1 MPGRAS
7 TSPRASPSTS
17 PARFTAVRV
26 PAAARSTGS
35 PCTCR
40 PRTRA
45 RRPEGSA
52 STSSPV
58 ASSPAT
64 SVPVTTV
71 PKPFIEKT
79 RSTGSRSS
87 PVRRPRRGLAREG
100 EEGLAQR
107 GQALPRPGG
116 DADERGGLQEG
127 PGHELARLELGD
139 RLAVRVGRVALREH
153 DQAAGH
159 AEEPADVEVL
169 PGLGHHRLVGGH
181 HQRHRVDAVR
191 PRQHVADEALVARHV
206 HERGHHPVP
215 QLAVGEAEVD
225 RDAALLLLL
234 QPVGIGAGERAHER
248 ALPVVDVAG
257 RPDDEGAQG
266 RVSPRGW
273 SPRRPTPRS
282 CAAWRRGRAGP
293 PSPRGR

>member
-26 PAAARSTGS
+26 PAAARSTVS

-58 ASSPAT
+58 AELPGHERARDHGAEALHRED
-64 SVPVTTV
+64 PVDGQ
-71 PKPFIEKT
+71 PQQ
-79 RSTGSRSS
+79 

-107 GQALPRPGG
+107 GQARPRAGG
-116 DADERGGLQEG
+116 DADERGRLQEG

-139 RLAVRVGRVALREH
+139 RLAVRVGHVALREH

-159 AEEPADVEVL
+159 AEQPADVEVL

-206 HERGHHPVP
+206 DERGHHPLP

-234 QPVGIGAGERAHER
+234 QPVGVGAGERAHER

>member
-1 MPGRAS
+1 M
-7 TSPRASPSTS
+7 
-17 PARFTAVRV
+17 RV
-26 PAAARSTGS
+26 PAAARSTDS

-87 PVRRPRRGLAREG
+87 PSDGR
-100 EEGLAQR
+100 
-107 GQALPRPGG
+107 GG
-116 DADERGGLQEG
+116 DSR
-127 PGHELARLELGD
+127 ARARRASRSAG
-139 RLAVRVGRVALREH
+139 RPSPVRAETRTTGRPSRKEPATSSRASSSAIAWLSASASVALRED

-181 HQRHRVDAVR
+181 HQRHRVDAVG
-191 PRQHVADEALVARHV
+191 PGQHVADEALVARHV
-206 HERGHHPVP
+206 DEGGHDPLP
-215 QLAVGEAEVD
+215 ELAVGEAEVD

-234 QPVGIGAGERAHER
+234 QAVGVGAGERAHER